1 MKRAIYSFVMATAM
15 LADTAASRFESAL
28 YKEQVE
34 GDLNAAIQL
43 YKQVSKEAGRPL
55 AAKALLRMA
64 HCYEKL
70 GNSDAKT
77 TYERIVREYADQGEA
92 AGHARRALVKYEIAR
107 SGAGESATRRI
118 ATLPGPAPVA
128 SDGRHIYYS
137 DLRQPSVTIMKRN
150 LMTGEERSV
159 ITGKYF
165 ASGLAV
171 TSDGA
176 RLALVQRKE
185 SPSGLRFSVVVT
197 GTNGSGPQTF
207 DMGSEVVIPLAWS
220 PDGQDLLLFR
230 LPVPNSGKP
239 PSLRLLRPA
248 TGAIRTLRELPRD
261 YRASTVIATAFSP
274 DGKWIAYDAMTEN
287 SERRSVY
294 LVSSDGTQHRAII
307 DGPGNASVVGWMPG
321 TTELL
326 FLSDRSG
333 SIDMY
338 AVTIGEGALSGSPR
352 LVKENAGVI
361 KPVGWGR
368 NSLLYIPQNRRH
380 LIMMGTVD
388 LAIGEIRNPVP
399 MSSRY
404 VSAMGG
410 AQLSPDG
417 KSLAYISTARPL
429 AEGRPTLVIRDVK
442 SGTEK
447 SIELFPALG
456 MVQGWNWSHDSQ
468 AYFLSGWPP
477 SGVRVSLRVTVGTGE
492 MQVFRSSKT
501 CSEPFPDV
509 DHVLCFERLSGR
521 DVVSFDFA
529 ISKLNWRTGAD
540 EILIEKSG
548 GMTLHPLS
556 PDGKFLA
563 YWSPDGETLRVRDL
577 QSGSDRDVFRRDAH
591 EVKEQ
596 RPFMMRW
603 LGDDKVLLRRHRQGY
618 YTWVVPIDSR
628 PAWRLPGNDW
638 TDDKVLGIRLPEI
651 VFSEIFRSTD
661 VWALEN
667 LPRTASAGTKR

>member
-1 MKRAIYSFVMATAM
+1 MRLSAYLATTVLVGAGFIHG
-15 LADTAASRFESAL
+15 AETAATRFESAL

-34 GDLNAAIQL
+34 GDLTGAIQL
-43 YKQVSKEAGRPL
+43 YKQVGSSKDAGRPL

-107 SGAGESATRRI
+107 SGAGELATRRI
-118 ATLPGPAPVA
+118 ATLPGPADVA

-137 DLRQPSVTIMKRN
+137 KIDLRQPSVTIMKRN

-159 ITGKYF
+159 ITGKDF

-176 RLALVQRKE
+176 RLALLQRKE

-207 DMGSEVVIPLAWS
+207 DMGSESVIPLAWS

-239 PSLRLLRPA
+239 PSLLLLRPA
-248 TGAIRTLRELPRD
+248 TGAIRTLRELPSRD
-261 YRASTVIATAFSP
+261 YRASTVIAAAFSP
-274 DGKWIAYDAMTEN
+274 GGKWIAYDAMTEN
-287 SERRSVY
+287 RERRSVY
-294 LVSSDGTQHRAII
+294 LVSSDGTQNRAII

-333 SIDMY
+333 SIDAY
-338 AVTIGEGALSGSPR
+338 AVTIGEETLAGSPR
-352 LVKENAGVI
+352 LIKENLGVI
-361 KPVGWGR
+361 RPVGWWR
-368 NSLLYIPQNRRH
+368 SSLLYIPQNRRR

-388 LAIGEIRNPVP
+388 LATGEIQNPVP
-399 MSSRY
+399 ISSRY
-404 VSAMGG
+404 VSAE

-456 MVQGWNWSHDSQ
+456 TVQDWNWSHDSQ
-468 AYFLSGWPP
+468 AFFLSGWPP

-501 CSEPFPDV
+501 CSQSVFEKG
-509 DHVLCFERLSGR
+509 HVGTIRLSMR
-521 DVVSFDFA
+521 RIAAMPIMVS
-529 ISKLNWRTGAD
+529 
-540 EILIEKSG
+540 
-548 GMTLHPLS
+548 
-556 PDGKFLA
+556 
-563 YWSPDGETLRVRDL
+563 
-577 QSGSDRDVFRRDAH
+577 
-591 EVKEQ
+591 EVCT
-596 RPFMMRW
+596 P
-603 LGDDKVLLRRHRQGY
+603 Y
-618 YTWVVPIDSR
+618 S
-628 PAWRLPGNDW
+628 
-638 TDDKVLGIRLPEI
+638 
-651 VFSEIFRSTD
+651 
-661 VWALEN
+661 
-667 LPRTASAGTKR
+667 